1 MPFIDINPMRL
12 SKSELQTI
20 RDILYSADP
29 QGKIYLF
36 GSRSNDK
43 RRGGDIDLYFE
54 ASKALDLRAILT
66 LEYRLTSQCGTHV
79 DLLVKNPNES
89 EQPIFFIAR
98 QGVLI

>member
-1 MPFIDINPMRL
+1 MRL

-29 QGKIYLF
+29 QGRIYLF

-43 RRGGDIDLYFE
+43 RGGDIDLYFE
-54 ASKALDLRAILT
+54 ASKALDLRVILT
-66 LEYRLTSQCGTHV
+66 LEYRLSLQCGTHV

-89 EQPIFFIAR
+89 
-98 QGVLI
+98 